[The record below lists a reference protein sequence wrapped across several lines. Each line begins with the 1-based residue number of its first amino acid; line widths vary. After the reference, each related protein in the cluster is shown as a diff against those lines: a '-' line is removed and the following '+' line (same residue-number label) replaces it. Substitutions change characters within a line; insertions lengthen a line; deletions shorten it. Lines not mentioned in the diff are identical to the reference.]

1 MENLIL
7 SFNVVSPLFIIMA
20 LGYYLK
26 YTKLLDMNTLNVMN
40 KICFKIFLPLLLFNN
55 IYTSDVKSAF
65 DINLI
70 LFSVGCVIILFLVLL
85 FVIPMIEKE
94 NKKRGV
100 IIQGIFRSN
109 FVIFGLPVATS
120 IYGEGNIATTALLV
134 AFIVPLF
141 NLLAVISLEVFRE
154 GDIDFKKIIK
164 GIVSNPLIIAAVIA
178 VTLVLFDIKLPVFIA
193 KSISDISKIGTPLSL
208 MLLGGSFSFSHV
220 SSYMKDTIL
229 VVSNKLVFVPL
240 VFVPISVMLGFRGIE
255 LLTLLLIFAS
265 PTAVSSFQMAKE
277 MDGDSVLAEQSI
289 VFSCLFCIPTV
300 FVWILVL
307 KQFALI

>member
-55 IYTSDVKSAF
+55 IYISDVKSVF

-70 LFSVGCVIILFLVLL
+70 LFAVGSVIVLFLVLL
-85 FVIPMIEKE
+85 FIIPMIEKE

-100 IIQGIFRSN
+100 MIQGIFRSN

-141 NLLAVISLEVFRE
+141 NLLSVIALEIFRD
-154 GDIDFKKIIK
+154 GNIDVKKIIQ
-164 GIVSNPLIIAAVIA
+164 GIISNPLIIAAAIA
-178 VTLVLFDIKLPVFIA
+178 VTLVLFDIKLPVFVE

-220 SSYMKDTIL
+220 SSYIKDTIL
-229 VVSNKLVFVPL
+229 VVTGKLVLVPL
-240 VFVPISVMLGFRGIE
+240 VFLPISVSLGFRGIE
-255 LLTLLLIFAS
+255 LLTLLLIFAA

-277 MDGDSVLAEQSI
+277 MDGDSILAEQSI

-307 KQFALI
+307 KQLALI